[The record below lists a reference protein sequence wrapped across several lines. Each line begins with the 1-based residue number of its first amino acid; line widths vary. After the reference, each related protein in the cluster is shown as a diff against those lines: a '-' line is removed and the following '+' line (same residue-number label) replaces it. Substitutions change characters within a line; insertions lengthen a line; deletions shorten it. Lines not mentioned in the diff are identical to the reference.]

1 MDLQVEVQVYGQV
14 KLDLSKESEE
24 GDSSITNYV
33 NKISIL
39 TSMKFTDWN
48 SWTKRSIKTSLNFKR
63 LLNTA
68 FRLTVK

>member
-39 TSMKFTDWN
+39 TSMKFTD
-48 SWTKRSIKTSLNFKR
+48 
-63 LLNTA
+63 
-68 FRLTVK
+68 